1 MEKRE
6 MSEKESL
13 AIITE
18 MILKTKSNVK
28 NRAGGPTLI
37 WGYATLITSILIY
50 AGWELIGQQ
59 WIMYGWILIPVIGL
73 IGMLFLNKKE
83 KTGYVKT
90 YLDKVI
96 SYIWIVFGVMGALV
110 SACAFLI
117 SIPILF
123 VISIFMSGGIT
134 LTGYVTGFKQYLYF
148 GCAGVLL
155 SFLLTVVGGSVSV
168 LIFAAIFVVTMII
181 PGHIVNTI
189 KNPQLSESIN
199 TK

>member
-1 MEKRE
+1 MC
-6 MSEKESL
+6 
-13 AIITE
+13 IT
-18 MILKTKSNVK
+18 S
-28 NRAGGPTLI
+28 PTLI

-123 VISIFMSGGIT
+123 VISILMSGGIT
-134 LTGYVTGFKQYLYF
+134 LTGYVTGFKQYIYF
-148 GCAGVLL
+148 GWAGVLL